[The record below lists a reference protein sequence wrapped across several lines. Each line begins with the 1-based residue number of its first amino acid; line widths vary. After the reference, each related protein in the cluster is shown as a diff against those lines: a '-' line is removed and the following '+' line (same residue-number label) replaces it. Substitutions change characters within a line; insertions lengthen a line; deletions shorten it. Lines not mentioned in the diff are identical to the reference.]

1 MTVMQA
7 REIAMTSPSVKK
19 FEGVINKTASRISNF
34 SVASLLADTKSHIIE
49 TPKNLSLNKSDLEPC
64 DDQKISEH
72 ERKSHCSSVISEQDF
87 DEEVHDEDDDDCDS
101 IVDVEDI
108 KSDKSTNSYDAMQS
122 QSLTSKPLIRPTPF
136 SAIAAAWGLNNLQGW
151 PANRQLQLP
160 FRSPE
165 FFPGQSALLN
175 GSM

>member
-1 MTVMQA
+1 MTVMQG
-7 REIAMTSPSVKK
+7 REIAMTSPTVKK
-19 FEGVINKTASRISNF
+19 FESVINKTASRVSNF
-34 SVASLLADTKSHIIE
+34 SVASLLADTKSHINE
-49 TPKNLSLNKSDLEPC
+49 TPKNLSLNKSNLDHC
-64 DDQKISEH
+64 DDRKISEH

-108 KSDKSTNSYDAMQS
+108 KSDKSTNSYQS
-122 QSLTSKPLIRPTPF
+122 HTSKPLIRPTPF

-165 FFPGQSALLN
+165 FFPGQSALRN